1 MDIGAAHD
9 HLQGMMAA
17 RPILSRRPNSLL
29 GPRPKD
35 IPKAQR
41 VPLVDVDHFGRNGL
55 LRLSE
60 RMHQAKNINREANPV
75 GWPKVGLTNVI

>member
-41 VPLVDVDHFGRNGL
+41 VPLVDIDHLGRNGL
-55 LRLSE
+55 LRYLNECIRRKISTV
-60 RMHQAKNINREANPV
+60 R
-75 GWPKVGLTNVI
+75 LTP